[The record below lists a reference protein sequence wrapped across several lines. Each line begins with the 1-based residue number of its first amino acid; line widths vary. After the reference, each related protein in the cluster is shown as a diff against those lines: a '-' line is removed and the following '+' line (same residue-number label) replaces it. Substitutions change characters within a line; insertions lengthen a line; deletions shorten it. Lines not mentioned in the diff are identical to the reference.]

1 MVEGAGGK
9 DRQWN
14 ACGQGGLGRS
24 PHGAVSAGHPQH
36 LGPRRRA
43 LHHLRHVVVGGEFD
57 HRDVGQ
63 VALHPGQHVVPL
75 AAVRRRIDHQGQPG
89 TGRTGFG
96 RHQRPAW
103 VQPTGGVRG
112 WHQPPSD
119 RRHGGAEHETGRDVR
134 RVVGTGRHP
143 REAHQAGQRGQGHAQ
158 RGYLECHRARE
169 GGRTGR
175 VTAGKRGR
183 GGNAPGD
190 ARERYPQQR
199 WAWPPVQPFGHLV
212 GDQAGGGQGGE
223 TAAGGSTGPRRA
235 GEGEHGGQPHPQLGV
250 VGQAGQ
256 PRHGPVELL
265 AVGVGD
271 GFVERHVEIVDL
283 AAQRVEPTVGGGHGY
298 LDPDGPSPVVS
309 PDPGCRVSD
318 QAIPGARWARGSEE
332 APVRTAGGVPAGACM
347 KALRWLGMSS
357 NREC

>member
-1 MVEGAGGK
+1 MHKRLGKMVEGAGGK

-103 VQPTGGVRG
+103 VQPIGGVRG

-212 GDQAGGGQGGE
+212 GD
-223 TAAGGSTGPRRA
+223 
-235 GEGEHGGQPHPQLGV
+235 
-250 VGQAGQ
+250 
-256 PRHGPVELL
+256 
-265 AVGVGD
+265 
-271 GFVERHVEIVDL
+271 L

-309 PDPGCRVSD
+309 PDPGCSVSD
-318 QAIPGARWARGSEE
+318 QAIPGVRWARGSGE
-332 APVRTAGGVPAGACM
+332 APVRTAGGVPAGACV

-357 NREC
+357 TREC

>member
-1 MVEGAGGK
+1 MHAVEAERLGEMVERAGGK

-43 LHHLRHVVVGGEFD
+43 LHHLRHVVVGGESD

-75 AAVRRRIDHQGQPG
+75 AAVRRRIDL
-89 TGRTGFG
+89 
-96 RHQRPAW
+96 
-103 VQPTGGVRG
+103 
-112 WHQPPSD
+112 
-119 RRHGGAEHETGRDVR
+119 GGAEHETGRDVR

-190 ARERYPQQR
+190 ARERYPQQQ

-212 GDQAGGGQGGE
+212 GYQAGGGQGGE
-223 TAAGGSTGPRRA
+223 TAAGGSPGPRRA
-235 GEGEHGGQPHPQLGV
+235 GEGEHGGRPHPQLGV

-271 GFVERHVEIVDL
+271 GFGERHVEIVDL

-309 PDPGCRVSD
+309 PDPGCSVSD
-318 QAIPGARWARGSEE
+318 QAIRGARWARGSGE
-332 APVRTAGGVPAGACM
+332 APVRTAGGVPARACM

-357 NREC
+357 TREC

>member
-75 AAVRRRIDHQGQPG
+75 AAVRRRIDL
-89 TGRTGFG
+89 
-96 RHQRPAW
+96 
-103 VQPTGGVRG
+103 
-112 WHQPPSD
+112 
-119 RRHGGAEHETGRDVR
+119 GGAEHETGRDVR

-212 GDQAGGGQGGE
+212 GD
-223 TAAGGSTGPRRA
+223 
-235 GEGEHGGQPHPQLGV
+235 
-250 VGQAGQ
+250 
-256 PRHGPVELL
+256 
-265 AVGVGD
+265 
-271 GFVERHVEIVDL
+271 L
-283 AAQRVEPTVGGGHGY
+283 AAQRVEPTVGGHGY

-309 PDPGCRVSD
+309 PDPGCSVSD
-318 QAIPGARWARGSEE
+318 QAIPGVRWARGSGE
-332 APVRTAGGVPAGACM
+332 APVRTAGGVPAGACV

-357 NREC
+357 TREC

>member
-1 MVEGAGGK
+1 MHKRLGKMVEGAGGK

-43 LHHLRHVVVGGEFD
+43 LHHLRHVVVGGESD

-75 AAVRRRIDHQGQPG
+75 AAVRRRIDL
-89 TGRTGFG
+89 
-96 RHQRPAW
+96 
-103 VQPTGGVRG
+103 
-112 WHQPPSD
+112 
-119 RRHGGAEHETGRDVR
+119 GGAEHETGRDVR

-223 TAAGGSTGPRRA
+223 TAAGGSPGPRRA

-250 VGQAGQ
+250 VGRSAEAWPSRATGCGC
-256 PRHGPVELL
+256 RRRIRRATRRDRRSCG
-265 AVGVGD
+265 
-271 GFVERHVEIVDL
+271 
-283 AAQRVEPTVGGGHGY
+283 AACRADGGGWSR
-298 LDPDGPSPVVS
+298 LPRSRRAV
-309 PDPGCRVSD
+309 
-318 QAIPGARWARGSEE
+318 AR
-332 APVRTAGGVPAGACM
+332 
-347 KALRWLGMSS
+347 
-357 NREC
+357 REPRPWVQRQ